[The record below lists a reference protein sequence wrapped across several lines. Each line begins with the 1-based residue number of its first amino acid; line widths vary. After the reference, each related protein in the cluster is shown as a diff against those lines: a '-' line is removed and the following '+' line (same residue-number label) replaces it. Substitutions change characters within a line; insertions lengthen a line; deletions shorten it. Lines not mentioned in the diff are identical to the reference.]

1 MRMRL
6 LHIMVLAAMLCGAF
20 ASCSDD
26 EADVIPRSKL
36 AWIYAEMLMTDQWIT
51 STPGV
56 RMIAD
61 TSLVYEPILEK
72 YGFDSGDYRKSV
84 EYYMNDPE
92 RFARILRTTGE
103 ILDKRI
109 KKLEEL
115 ERIQALRDK
124 LPKIEADFH
133 PDEFFPYLF
142 EEPYVHYYD
151 SIAFV
156 PDSSLWIYRIISIER
171 ADTIYDQLRMIILDS
186 LVAGDTLEL
195 KDSLVLK
202 DSLMLADSVV
212 MIEDKVLNDSVLWD
226 MKKTAEDPVVR
237 GRERSSFQGII
248 MDNAEQKD

>member
-1 MRMRL
+1 MRL
-6 LHIMVLAAMLCGAF
+6 LHIMISAAMLCGAF
-20 ASCSDD
+20 ASCSND
-26 EADVIPRSKL
+26 EADIIPRSKL
-36 AWIYAEMLMTDQWIT
+36 ARIYAEMLVTDQWIT

-72 YGFDSGDYRKSV
+72 YGYDAEDYRKSV
-84 EYYMNDPE
+84 ENYMNDPE

-109 KKLEEL
+109 VELEEL
-115 ERIQALRDK
+115 QRLQTLRDK

-142 EEPYVHYYD
+142 DEPYVHYYD

-156 PDSSLWIYRIISIER
+156 PDSALWIYRIISIER

-186 LVAGDTLEL
+186 LAAGDTLAL
-195 KDSLVLK
+195 TDSLALK
-202 DSLMLADSVV
+202 DSLMLADSVTK
-212 MIEDKVLNDSVLWD
+212 IEDKVLKDSVLRAV
-226 MKKTAEDPVVR
+226 KKTIEDPVVR
-237 GRERSSFQGII
+237 GRGRSNLQGII
-248 MDNAEQKD
+248 MDKAEQKD